1 MRPGRGMVETI
12 TAAASPALDHIIE
25 RPRLIARLDEGGGAR
40 VSVLAAPAGYGK
52 TTLARQWS
60 SRHDG
65 PVVWY
70 RTTRAS
76 GDVALLA
83 VQLDELLASIAPD
96 LPREPGKVA
105 SIASVNASPV
115 PLAGAILRT
124 FESLTKDVL
133 LVVDEWEAAG
143 TEEAEELLSTLVEGL
158 GIRFLITTRTRP
170 DWFAPRL
177 EVYGEGLE
185 IGVDELAMT
194 DAEATR
200 VLAAFGA
207 VAGRA
212 RLMRTADGWPA
223 VLGLAAMSGDVDFTS
238 SHLLSRTLY
247 DFLASELLAAARPE
261 TQTALMLLAVAS
273 VTELETARTV
283 LGPAADELI
292 QDAVA
297 RGLLVVTDRKAL
309 SLHPLL
315 RELLIQ
321 RFGEADSDAREELL
335 SRLRKLFDA
344 GRWDEALSV
353 AEVAHDAPFA
363 T

>member
-1 MRPGRGMVETI
+1 MTETI
-12 TAAASPALDHIIE
+12 TAAVSPALEHIIE
-25 RPRLIARLDEGGGAR
+25 RPRLIALLEEGGGSR

-60 SRHDG
+60 KPQAG
-65 PVVWY
+65 PVAWY

-105 SIASVNASPV
+105 SIASLNASLK
-115 PLAGAILRT
+115 PLASAILRT
-124 FESLTKDVL
+124 FKPLTRDVL

-143 TEEAEELLSTLVEGL
+143 TEEAEELLSMLVEGL
-158 GIRFLITTRTRP
+158 DIRFLLTTRTRP
-170 DWFAPRL
+170 DWFTPRL

-185 IGVDELAMT
+185 IGVQELSMT
-194 DAEATR
+194 DEEATR
-200 VLAAFGA
+200 VLTALGA

-212 RLMRTADGWPA
+212 RLMRTAEGWPA

-238 SHLLSRTLY
+238 SRLLSHTLY
-247 DFLASELLAAARPE
+247 EFLASELLASAATE

-273 VTELETARTV
+273 APDVEVARTL
-283 LGPAADELI
+283 LGARTDDVIE
-292 QDAVA
+292 DAVA
-297 RGLLVVTDRKAL
+297 RGLLAVTERKSL

-315 RELLIQ
+315 GELLIR
-321 RFGEADSDAREELL
+321 RFGEAD
-335 SRLRKLFDA
+335 
-344 GRWDEALSV
+344 
-353 AEVAHDAPFA
+353 AE
-363 T
+363 